1 MFKMRQF
8 LSIGLALLAAGST
21 AASVQVVEGEIGP
34 GAHYALFVPDDWNG
48 DLALYAHGFRDP
60 AEPIDL
66 PTADQIEA
74 LRDRLLEE
82 GFAVAYSS
90 YSENGLAVKD
100 GGQRTQQLRG
110 IFVSEF
116 APPQRTYL
124 MGHSLG
130 GLVAIMLAEEH
141 SNHYDGVLSMCGLLG
156 GSQAQVDYVA
166 DLRALFDVFYPGVL
180 PGDVLNIPEDV
191 DLEGDVIV
199 PILLAIQADPT
210 GAVAISNIDQTPVPW
225 STGEEL
231 VESFIRG
238 VGFQFRGLPDVMGR
252 THGQSPFGNV
262 DIVYTGSLP
271 PEVLGF
277 VNASVGRFESTPA
290 ARNYLE
296 HYYQPDGDISI
307 PVLTLHNN
315 LDPVAPI
322 FHETLYQSIV
332 QDAGNADLLVQ
343 RTIDRYGHCALEVEE
358 MIDAFLD
365 LVDWV
370 ETGDRPAP

>member
-1 MFKMRQF
+1 
-8 LSIGLALLAAGST
+8 
-21 AASVQVVEGEIGP
+21 
-34 GAHYALFVPDDWNG
+34 
-48 DLALYAHGFRDP
+48 
-60 AEPIDL
+60 
-66 PTADQIEA
+66 
-74 LRDRLLEE
+74 
-82 GFAVAYSS
+82 
-90 YSENGLAVKD
+90 
-100 GGQRTQQLRG
+100 
-110 IFVSEF
+110 
-116 APPQRTYL
+116 
-124 MGHSLG
+124 
-130 GLVAIMLAEEH
+130 
-141 SNHYDGVLSMCGLLG
+141 
-156 GSQAQVDYVA
+156 
-166 DLRALFDVFYPGVL
+166 VL

-231 VESFIRG
+231 VESFVRG
-238 VGFQFRGLPDVMGR
+238 VGFQFRGLPDVLGR
-252 THGQSPFGNV
+252 THGHSPFGNV

-277 VNASVGRFESTPA
+277 VNASVGRFESMPA